1 MEYIYSA
8 MILHKVGK
16 DVNEENIKKIL
27 TSIGVKPDE
36 ARIKALTAALKDI
49 DIEEAMNKSV
59 AVAAAAPAAPAGKEA
74 PKTEEKKEKPS
85 EEEEKKSEEDAAAGL
100 GALFG

>member
-16 DVNEENIKKIL
+16 DINEENIKKIL
-27 TSIGVKPDE
+27 TSVGVKPDE
-36 ARIKALTAALKDI
+36 ARIKALTAALKDV

-59 AVAAAAPAAPAGKEA
+59 AVAAAPVAAAAPAEKAGS
-74 PKTEEKKEKPS
+74 EKKEEKPS
-85 EEEEKKSEEDAAAGL
+85 AAEEAKKEEEAAAGL